1 MTIASFILS
10 LFCIFEIICVPAI
23 FLHAGLSAVVFG
35 YLFLLV
41 VFVFVLWKV
50 KKLPWQIRNR
60 EQKGDV
66 VEKEKRNR
74 LAAGPGIGRGV
85 AGRKKGKKM
94 DALAGKLRVL
104 CILCILFQLILVT
117 FYRHT
122 DDDDAWYLGIA
133 VSAYET
139 GEMFAYSPYT
149 GNPMELSDG
158 GDYVL
163 SPLPVLWAALGKLF
177 HIHPTVLAHTI
188 VPVFM
193 LLWACYVYWLLGKRL
208 FGEENESAGAY
219 AFLLFVNVLNLF
231 GFYSTRTSG
240 TFLLFRSWQG
250 KAVFCAILVPCLFYY
265 FLGLLKSRGQEGGKQ
280 VEKLPKNTGMGQ
292 KGNVINENRELSGIY
307 LTMGAGCLASFSAA
321 ALMPLLLFA
330 MALTYAIAKRS
341 VRVPLK
347 MCGAV
352 IPNIILAAVYIFV
365 L

>member
-1 MTIASFILS
+1 MS
-10 LFCIFEIICVPAI
+10 ER
-23 FLHAGLSAVVFG
+23 
-35 YLFLLV
+35 
-41 VFVFVLWKV
+41 K
-50 KKLPWQIRNR
+50 
-60 EQKGDV
+60 
-66 VEKEKRNR
+66 
-74 LAAGPGIGRGV
+74 
-85 AGRKKGKKM
+85 GRKIN
-94 DALAGKLRVL
+94 ALSGKLRVL
-104 CILCILFQLILVT
+104 CILCILFQLVLVT

-122 DDDDAWYLGIA
+122 DDDDAWYLGLA

-149 GNPMELSDG
+149 GDPMELSDG

-177 HIHPTVLAHTI
+177 HIHPTILAHTV

-193 LLWACYVYWLLGKRL
+193 LLWAYYVYWLLGKRL
-208 FGEENESAGAY
+208 FGGEKESAGAY
-219 AFLLFVNVLNLF
+219 AFWLFMNVLNLF

-265 FLGLLKSRGQEGGKQ
+265 FLGVLQSGEVKEVQRGKEADGELL
-280 VEKLPKNTGMGQ
+280 
-292 KGNVINENRELSGIY
+292 GIY

-341 VRVPLK
+341 VKVSLK
-347 MCGAV
+347 MCGAA
-352 IPNIILAAVYIFV
+352 IPNVILAGIYVF
-365 L
+365 LL

>member
-10 LFCIFEIICVPAI
+10 LFCIFEIIYVPAI
-23 FLHAGLSAVVFG
+23 FLHIGLWSVIIL
-35 YLFLLV
+35 YLLSI
-41 VFVFVLWKV
+41 FVFISVLWKT
-50 KKLPWQIRNR
+50 KKLPWQVSER
-60 EQKGDV
+60 K
-66 VEKEKRNR
+66 
-74 LAAGPGIGRGV
+74 
-85 AGRKKGKKM
+85 GRKIN
-94 DALAGKLRVL
+94 ALSGKLRVL
-104 CILCILFQLILVT
+104 CILCILFQLVLVT

-122 DDDDAWYLGIA
+122 DDDDAWYLGLA

-149 GNPMELSDG
+149 GDPMELSDG

-177 HIHPTVLAHTI
+177 HIHPTILAHTV

-193 LLWACYVYWLLGKRL
+193 LLWAYYVYWLLGKRL
-208 FGEENESAGAY
+208 FGGEKESAGAY
-219 AFLLFVNVLNLF
+219 AFWFFMNVLNLF

-265 FLGLLKSRGQEGGKQ
+265 FLGVLQSGEVQRGKEADGELL
-280 VEKLPKNTGMGQ
+280 
-292 KGNVINENRELSGIY
+292 GIY

-330 MALTYAIAKRS
+330 MALTYAVARHSLK
-341 VRVPLK
+341 VPLK
-347 MCGAV
+347 MCGAA
-352 IPNIILAAVYIFV
+352 IPNVILIGIYVF
-365 L
+365 LL

>member
-23 FLHAGLSAVVFG
+23 FLHIGLWSVIIL
-35 YLFLLV
+35 YLFSLA
-41 VFVFVLWKV
+41 VFIFVLWKM
-50 KKLPWQIRNR
+50 KKLPWKMR
-60 EQKGDV
+60 
-66 VEKEKRNR
+66 
-74 LAAGPGIGRGV
+74 
-85 AGRKKGKKM
+85 GKKIN
-94 DALAGKLRVL
+94 ALSGKLRVL
-104 CILCILFQLILVT
+104 CILCILFQLVLVT

-122 DDDDAWYLGIA
+122 DDDDAWYLGLA

-149 GNPMELSDG
+149 GEPMELSDG

-177 HIHPTVLAHTI
+177 HIHPTILAHTV

-193 LLWACYVYWLLGKRL
+193 LLWAYYVYWLLGKRL
-208 FGEENESAGAY
+208 FGGEKESAGAY
-219 AFLLFVNVLNLF
+219 AFWFFMNVLNLF

-265 FLGLLKSRGQEGGKQ
+265 FLGVLQSGEVKEVQRGKKAAGELL
-280 VEKLPKNTGMGQ
+280 
-292 KGNVINENRELSGIY
+292 GIY
-307 LTMGAGCLASFSAA
+307 LTMGAGCLVSFSAA

-341 VRVPLK
+341 VKVPLK
-347 MCGAV
+347 MCGAA
-352 IPNIILAAVYIFV
+352 IPNVILAGIYVFF

>member
-1 MTIASFILS
+1 MTIANFILS

-23 FLHAGLSAVVFG
+23 FLHTGLWSVIIL
-35 YLFLLV
+35 YLLSI
-41 VFVFVLWKV
+41 FVFISVLWKT
-50 KKLPWQIRNR
+50 KKLPWQVSERKDR
-60 EQKGDV
+60 K
-66 VEKEKRNR
+66 
-74 LAAGPGIGRGV
+74 AAGNSIGWEPGK
-85 AGRKKGKKM
+85 GRKIN
-94 DALAGKLRVL
+94 ALSGKLRVL
-104 CILCILFQLILVT
+104 CILCILFQLVLVT

-122 DDDDAWYLGIA
+122 DDDDAWYLGLA

-149 GNPMELSDG
+149 GEPMELSDG

-177 HIHPTVLAHTI
+177 HIHPTILAHTV

-193 LLWACYVYWLLGKRL
+193 LLWAYYVYWLLGKRL
-208 FGEENESAGAY
+208 FGGEKESAGVY
-219 AFLLFVNVLNLF
+219 AFWLFMNVLNLF

-265 FLGLLKSRGQEGGKQ
+265 FLGVLQSGEVKEVQRGKEAAEELL
-280 VEKLPKNTGMGQ
+280 
-292 KGNVINENRELSGIY
+292 GIY

-341 VRVPLK
+341 VKVPLK
-347 MCGAV
+347 MCGAA
-352 IPNIILAAVYIFV
+352 IPNVILIGIYVF
-365 L
+365 LL

>member
-23 FLHAGLSAVVFG
+23 FLHSGLWSVIILYLLSLAVFI
-35 YLFLLV
+35 
-41 VFVFVLWKV
+41 FVLWKM
-50 KKLPWQIRNR
+50 KKLPWKMR
-60 EQKGDV
+60 ERRQRSGDTKGL
-66 VEKEKRNR
+66 EKSDAEGAERRERTVGANPKG
-74 LAAGPGIGRGV
+74 AAGPG
-85 AGRKKGKKM
+85 KKIN
-94 DALAGKLRVL
+94 ALSAKLRIL
-104 CILCILFQLILVT
+104 CILCILFQLVLVT

-122 DDDDAWYLGIA
+122 DDDDAWYLGLA

-149 GNPMELSDG
+149 GEPMELSDG

-177 HIHPTVLAHTI
+177 HIHPTILAHTV

-193 LLWACYVYWLLGKRL
+193 LLWAYYVYWLLGKRL
-208 FGEENESAGAY
+208 FGGEKESAGAY
-219 AFLLFVNVLNLF
+219 AFWLFMNVLNLF

-250 KAVFCAILVPCLFYY
+250 KAVFCAVLAPCLFYY
-265 FLGLLKSRGQEGGKQ
+265 FLGLLQG
-280 VEKLPKNTGMGQ
+280 VEKRKNVAGDGEPA
-292 KGNVINENRELSGIY
+292 KNEVIINEKPELLGIY
-307 LTMGAGCLASFSAA
+307 LTMGTGCLASFSAVT
-321 ALMPLLLFA
+321 LMPLLLVA
-330 MALTYAIAKRS
+330 MALTYAIAKHS
-341 VRVPLK
+341 IKIPLK

-352 IPNIILAAVYIFV
+352 IPNVILVGIYVFF

>member
-23 FLHAGLSAVVFG
+23 FLHTGLWSVIIL
-35 YLFLLV
+35 YLLSI
-41 VFVFVLWKV
+41 FVFISVLWKT
-50 KKLPWQIRNR
+50 KKLPWQVSER
-60 EQKGDV
+60 K
-66 VEKEKRNR
+66 
-74 LAAGPGIGRGV
+74 
-85 AGRKKGKKM
+85 GRKIN
-94 DALAGKLRVL
+94 ALSGKLRVL
-104 CILCILFQLILVT
+104 CILCILFQLVLVT

-122 DDDDAWYLGIA
+122 DDDDAWYLGLA

-149 GNPMELSDG
+149 GDPMELSDG

-177 HIHPTVLAHTI
+177 HIHPTILAHTV

-193 LLWACYVYWLLGKRL
+193 LLWAYYVYWLLGKRL
-208 FGEENESAGAY
+208 FGGEKESAGAY
-219 AFLLFVNVLNLF
+219 AFWLFMNVLNLF

-265 FLGLLKSRGQEGGKQ
+265 FLGVLQSGEVKEVQRGKEADGELL
-280 VEKLPKNTGMGQ
+280 
-292 KGNVINENRELSGIY
+292 GIY

-341 VRVPLK
+341 VKVPLK
-347 MCGAV
+347 MCGAA
-352 IPNIILAAVYIFV
+352 IPNVILAGIYVF
-365 L
+365 LL